1 MEAGKLDLHIPRR
14 VDHKLLQ
21 RLQLFSATPM
31 TICPHTVP
39 GMVDA
44 EFEADAEGRMPV
56 MTPYTNGVWKDSR
69 EVRGMILAIHLTR

>member
-1 MEAGKLDLHIPRR
+1 MEAGRLDLHIPRR

-21 RLQLFSATPM
+21 RLQLLFATPM

-39 GMVDA
+39 SMADA
-44 EFEADAEGRMPV
+44 ESEADAEGRMPV
-56 MTPYTNGVWKDSR
+56 MTPYTNRVWKDSR